1 MDTVFAHLDIEKRE
15 DLMNDVELAQLKRKD
30 LLEIARKEKIKNPAK
45 YRKTDLIELIVKQ
58 RQSSE
63 TYRRKKSQ
71 KIETIKEKLVKKE
84 SVAEVSHL
92 ATVSTYAAPQTQSEQ
107 PPRESFSLPYSYNV
121 TKIVLMVR
129 DPYWAYVY
137 WDIDDAKYK
146 EVQYL
151 IQTHSGR
158 IKTIL
163 RVYDVT
169 DVEFNGFN
177 SHRTFDVDVS
187 LEAKAWYIHTGVPD
201 RDYLVD
207 IGLLDD
213 QGKFY
218 LIARSNIMRT
228 PRDTMSDVID
238 ENWMISDFDE
248 IYSLSRGLGVGLS
261 SGEVRRRRKQIFEQT
276 VSSGAA
282 SSPGFF
288 LKQPPPETD
297 FFLEVGTELILYGRT
312 KSDATVTVAGQPVA
326 LRPDGTF
333 SVRFHLTDGVL
344 DLPVIAVS
352 VDKDHTRQ
360 ITPIVRK
367 NTL

>member
-1 MDTVFAHLDIEKRE
+1 
-15 DLMNDVELAQLKRKD
+15 MNDTQLAQLNRKD
-30 LLEIARKEKIKNPAK
+30 LLEIARKEKIKSPAK
-45 YRKTDLIELIVKQ
+45 YRKSDLIELIVKHQ
-58 RQSSE
+58 QASE
-63 TYRRKKSQ
+63 SYRRKKSK
-71 KIETIKEKLVKKE
+71 KIEVLKEIPTVRGARTVEELP
-84 SVAEVSHL
+84 SQAPPQHHPSPQPQVAAE
-92 ATVSTYAAPQTQSEQ
+92 
-107 PPRESFSLPYSYNV
+107 PRESFTLPYSYNV

-137 WDIDDAKYK
+137 WDIDEAKYK

-151 IQTHSGR
+151 MQAHGGR

-177 SHRTFDVDVS
+177 SHRTFDVDVN
-187 LEAKAWYIHTGVPD
+187 LEAKAWYIHTSVPD

-213 QGKFY
+213 HGKFY
-218 LIARSNIMRT
+218 LIARSNRMRT
-228 PRDTMSDVID
+228 PRDTMSNVID
-238 ENWMISDFDE
+238 ENWMMVDFDE
-248 IYSLSRGLGVGLS
+248 IYSLSGGFGVGLS
-261 SGEVRRRRKQIFEQT
+261 SGEVRRRRKLLFEQLI
-276 VSSGAA
+276 SSGAVA
-282 SSPGFF
+282 SSPGLF

-312 KSDATVTVAGQPVA
+312 KPDATVTVSGKPVA

-333 SVRFHLTDGVL
+333 SVRFHLPDGAL
-344 DLPVIAVS
+344 NLPVISVS
-352 VDKDHTRQ
+352 VDKKHTRQ

>member
-1 MDTVFAHLDIEKRE
+1 
-15 DLMNDVELAQLKRKD
+15 MNDAKLAQLTRKD
-30 LLEIARKEKIKNPAK
+30 LLELARKEKIKNPAK
-45 YRKTDLIELIVKQ
+45 YRKPDLIELIVKHQ
-58 RQSSE
+58 QSSE
-63 TYRRKKSQ
+63 TYRIKKSQ
-71 KIETIKEKLVKKE
+71 K
-84 SVAEVSHL
+84 AEVL
-92 ATVSTYAAPQTQSEQ
+92 KVRPVRQREEAPVETVAAPEHHHHSPQ
-107 PPRESFSLPYSYNV
+107 PQVQNAPRESFSLPYSYNV

-137 WDIDDAKYK
+137 WDIDETKYK

-177 SHRTFDVDVS
+177 AHRAFDVDVN

-228 PRDTMSDVID
+228 PRDSMSSVID
-238 ENWMISDFDE
+238 ENWMVSDFDE
-248 IYSLSRGLGVGLS
+248 LYSFSGGLGVGLS
-261 SGEVRRRRKQIFEQT
+261 SGDVRRRRKKLFEQIL
-276 VSSGAA
+276 SSGAVA
-282 SSPGFF
+282 SSPGLF
-288 LKQPPPETD
+288 LKQPPKETD
-297 FFLEVGTELILYGRT
+297 FFLEVGTEVILYGRT
-312 KSDATVTVAGQPVA
+312 KPDAAVTVAGKPVP

-333 SVRFHLTDGVL
+333 SVRFHLSDGVL

-352 VDKDHTRQ
+352 VDKEHTRQ
-360 ITPIVRK
+360 ITPIVQK